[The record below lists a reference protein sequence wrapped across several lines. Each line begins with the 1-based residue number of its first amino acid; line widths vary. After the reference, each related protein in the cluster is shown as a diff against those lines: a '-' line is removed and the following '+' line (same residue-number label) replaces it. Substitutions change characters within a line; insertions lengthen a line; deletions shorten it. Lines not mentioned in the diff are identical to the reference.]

1 MKDINEIE
9 QKLIK
14 LQDKEYKI
22 FSLKS
27 CPDTNREILGIRIPQ
42 LRNLAKEIV
51 KDYDWKKFIENAEDK
66 YFEEVILQGFVIAYS
81 KINIDEKLILIK
93 KFVPKIDSWAVC
105 DTFVPTLKIKNNDLE
120 KIWKFILPYTK
131 SDKEFEIRFSVIM
144 MLDYYITDEYVD
156 KVIEILD
163 KIEYEGYYV
172 KMGVAWT
179 LAEIGIKY
187 NNKAMKYLS
196 NENNLDNFTYNKTLQ
211 KMIESYRIDKDQKI
225 VLKNMKRKVKR

>member
-1 MKDINEIE
+1 
-9 QKLIK
+9 
-14 LQDKEYKI
+14 
-22 FSLKS
+22 
-27 CPDTNREILGIRIPQ
+27 
-42 LRNLAKEIV
+42 
-51 KDYDWKKFIENAEDK
+51 
-66 YFEEVILQGFVIAYS
+66 
-81 KINIDEKLILIK
+81 
-93 KFVPKIDSWAVC
+93 
-105 DTFVPTLKIKNNDLE
+105 
-120 KIWKFILPYTK
+120 
-131 SDKEFEIRFSVIM
+131 M